1 MHGWIFPCRKLYWA
15 DATIGAIHVS
25 ELDGRYRK
33 KLLKGCVDA
42 NSTFCFASPR
52 AVAVNPK
59 YG

>member
-1 MHGWIFPCRKLYWA
+1 MFSCRKLYWA
-15 DATIGAIHVS
+15 DVAMGAIHVS

-42 NSTFCFASPR
+42 NSTYCFTNPR
-52 AVAVNPK
+52 AVSVNPK